1 MKTLSERPARLSDL
15 QQISAISQYLN
26 VENSSPAFEK
36 DLPLIR
42 KSAFHA
48 ILNFEYKMFW
58 SMFLIHIIDVHFS
71 IFATLLS
78 LQILRTYESGEG
90 FHLIQW
96 VNEVIVPKMS
106 SAFQFSQLQFALML
120 ALIVFVLNLVAAAL
134 HSQKIEREM
143 LVSYRIQSRLT
154 ERIYEFILNSGQK
167 LRAEKSTGDLMNLAQ
182 SDVREMAGFF
192 AHAFVDF
199 PVLFISVTVI
209 VSIMYQ
215 MIGNAAFVAAA
226 IVTMQIPIS
235 LLFMKIN
242 TGLYYEMMKRSD
254 RRISL
259 VSEWIQGIR
268 LIRYF
273 GWIDKFKTELKD
285 SAKAEISQD
294 YKLKL
299 SYSAA
304 FGLSTGW
311 WMFVSVGVFSWF
323 ALFGEPLSAS
333 KVFGTLWL
341 TSILGHQLNPLPWFI
356 SSFSQSIVA
365 KKRLGELFVN
375 QLQDE
380 EFCIQSAELGIK
392 SKIECTNDIET
403 ESTNDIDIKIEISDD
418 VIPGIEIE
426 NLSVALSA
434 NEKPQLSG
442 LNLQIPAG
450 EITALVGSVGSGKSL
465 LIQTLLGEIKPV
477 GGKAYLTFRSD
488 NIQDDKYK
496 SETIQLKKINIHS
509 KFGLKKLRSALGF
522 VAQETFVLGANIIDN
537 ITLKYAATQNEVNLA
552 PFISDDKAI
561 VQSIWE
567 ASLETDVY
575 ELPQKSFTVLGDK
588 GVNLSGGQRQRLSL
602 ARAAYGVA
610 ENNSKLII
618 LDDPFSAV
626 DGATEKLLVENLFDR
641 RFKGKT
647 VLWATHRLDYI
658 ARAQNVAVLENG
670 CLVEFGKYTELISK
684 PNSKLNIILK
694 ETFQVKPHV

>member
-1 MKTLSERPARLSDL
+1 
-15 QQISAISQYLN
+15 
-26 VENSSPAFEK
+26 
-36 DLPLIR
+36 
-42 KSAFHA
+42 
-48 ILNFEYKMFW
+48 
-58 SMFLIHIIDVHFS
+58 
-71 IFATLLS
+71 
-78 LQILRTYESGEG
+78 
-90 FHLIQW
+90 
-96 VNEVIVPKMS
+96 
-106 SAFQFSQLQFALML
+106 
-120 ALIVFVLNLVAAAL
+120 
-134 HSQKIEREM
+134 
-143 LVSYRIQSRLT
+143 
-154 ERIYEFILNSGQK
+154 
-167 LRAEKSTGDLMNLAQ
+167 
-182 SDVREMAGFF
+182 
-192 AHAFVDF
+192 
-199 PVLFISVTVI
+199 
-209 VSIMYQ
+209 MYQ

-273 GWIDKFKTELKD
+273 GWNEKFKTELKD
-285 SAKAEISQD
+285 SARAEISQD

-323 ALFGEPLSAS
+323 AVFGEPLSAS

-356 SSFSQSIVA
+356 SSFSQSMVA

-375 QLQDE
+375 QMQDE
-380 EFCIQSAELGIK
+380 EFNIQSAELGIK
-392 SKIECTNDIET
+392 SQTETTKDIEA
-403 ESTNDIDIKIEISDD
+403 EMEISDD

-442 LNLQIPAG
+442 INLQIPAG
-450 EITALVGSVGSGKSL
+450 EITALIGGVGSGKSL

-477 GGKAYLTFRSD
+477 GGGAYLTYAQA
-488 NIQDDKYK
+488 NMQIKNHKY
-496 SETIQLKKINIHS
+496 ETTQLKKINIHS
-509 KFGLKKLRSALGF
+509 KFGLKKLRSTLAF
-522 VAQETFVLGANIIDN
+522 VAQETFVLGSNIIDN
-537 ITLKYAATQNEVNLA
+537 ITLKYAATQDEINSA
-552 PFISDDKAI
+552 PFFNDDKAV
-561 VQSIWE
+561 VQALWE
-567 ASLETDVY
+567 ASLETDVN
-575 ELPQKSFTVLGDK
+575 ELPQKSLTVLGDK

-602 ARAAYGVA
+602 ARTAYAAA
-610 ENNSKLII
+610 ESNSKIII

-641 RFKGKT
+641 RFNGKT

-658 ARAQNVAVLENG
+658 SRAQNVVVLENG
-670 CLVEFGKYTELISK
+670 CLVEFGKYTELIAKSD
-684 PNSKLNIILK
+684 SKLNIILK
-694 ETFQVKPHV
+694 ETLQVKSHV